1 MSLLTK
7 RLVFLGISI
16 FFFSSFLFAPTF
28 LNGNLV
34 VKQFGVELI
43 ISVFSILV
51 CCAALI
57 KKNLS
62 EIKLNIIDL
71 LVILLLFTY
80 TGSLL
85 IFNYSPG
92 EHSLPYYYVLLYL
105 ISVSIV
111 HKAGN
116 TETFKKSFLILV
128 LLTIVAHIVIVAL
141 QQIKILPPLHGYFN
155 NGSTFGNP
163 DMLGS
168 YIAVLLPFCFMQKD
182 KLKRAGYV
190 VFLISI
196 ILLVYVQA
204 RSALFAI
211 ILCGFLWLILN
222 KGISKK
228 QFILLFSI
236 AVVVLG
242 LLIFWHP
249 ESVYGRFF
257 IWFISI
263 KMIIHKPFG
272 WGIMAFEKHYP
283 EFQAS
288 YLSNSPN
295 ILKLINPD
303 IVHSPFNEFL
313 NVGVTTGITGLLIYI
328 LVVAVIFYYAIKSRS
343 RLIYPIFIFFILSL
357 FYFPSKISSL
367 LIIVVPL
374 LSVVSDRIKP
384 VITKKLPGFGNYI
397 LIPVILFSLYVAFNS
412 VSQYRNYKSWQQ
424 AVLFFKDER
433 NLTESEELFT
443 SLYPEM
449 KENGRFLITYSN
461 LKYKQGFPEKALALL
476 EEAEMYFCDIVLLL
490 KLAKLYEELEMY
502 EQAED
507 KFDLAINISPNS
519 FTAPYEKIL
528 FLQNI
533 GEHERAYS
541 ASLNLV
547 DKPIRNSVYADPI
560 IIKSRLRK
568 LIGSYELQNSE

>member
-1 MSLLTK
+1 MSLLTNH
-7 RLVFLGISI
+7 LVFLGISI

-28 LNGNLV
+28 LNGNV
-34 VKQFGVELI
+34 VIKQFGAELI
-43 ISVFSILV
+43 ISVFSILG

-85 IFNYSPG
+85 IFKYSPDD
-92 EHSLPYYYVLLYL
+92 HSLPYYYVLLYF

-111 HKAGN
+111 HKSDN
-116 TETFKKSFLILV
+116 TESFKKSFLILV

-182 KLKRAGYV
+182 KLKKAGYV
-190 VFLISI
+190 VFLCSI

-211 ILCGFLWLILN
+211 ILCGFLWFILN

-263 KMIIHKPFG
+263 KMIIQKPFWLG
-272 WGIMAFEKHYP
+272 VMAFDKHYP

-288 YLSNSPN
+288 YLSNN
-295 ILKLINPD
+295 TGILNLINPD

-313 NVGVTTGITGLLIYI
+313 NVGVTLGITGLLIYLI
-328 LVVAVIFYYAIKSRS
+328 AVALVFYYAVKSGS
-343 RLIYPIFIFFILSL
+343 RMIYPLFIFFILSL
-357 FYFPSKISSL
+357 FYFPFKISSL
-367 LIIVVPL
+367 LVIVVPL
-374 LSVVSDRIKP
+374 FSVVSARSKP
-384 VITKKLPGFGNYI
+384 IITKKLPDFGNYI
-397 LIPVILFSLYVAFNS
+397 LIPVFMFSFYVAFNS
-412 VSQYRNYKSWQQ
+412 VSHYRNYKSWQQ
-424 AVLFFKDER
+424 AVLFFKDDG
-433 NLTESEELFT
+433 NLTKSEELFT
-443 SLYPEM
+443 ALYPEM

-461 LKYKQGFPEKALALL
+461 LKYKQGFPDKALALL
-476 EEAEMYFCDIVLLL
+476 EEAELYFCDIVLSL
-490 KLAKLYEELEMY
+490 KLAKLYEELGMY

-507 KFDLAINISPNS
+507 KFDLAINISPNN

-533 GEHERAYS
+533 GEHERAYF
-541 ASLNLV
+541 ASLHLI

-568 LIGSYELQNSE
+568 LIDSYELQNSK